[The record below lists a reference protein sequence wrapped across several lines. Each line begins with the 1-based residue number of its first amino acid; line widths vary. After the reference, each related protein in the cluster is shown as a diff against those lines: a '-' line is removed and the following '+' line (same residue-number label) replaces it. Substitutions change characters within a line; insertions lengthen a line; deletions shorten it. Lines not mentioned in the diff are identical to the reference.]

1 MSTFHTSDSGGTASG
16 DATANQPAPT
26 LIGANERTEAAN
38 APHQTPSR
46 IGQSPHSL
54 ALYLFDVAAPLLT
67 RDELRTLAGRHEDV
81 EVQLDY
87 LSSLAVL
94 LANCLDTLEDSAQ
107 SSALFALAAGIETAS
122 TNLSIANAAAAALQG
137 GVQ

>member
-1 MSTFHTSDSGGTASG
+1 MSSSHTPEGSRDLAS
-16 DATANQPAPT
+16 AS
-26 LIGANERTEAAN
+26 AN
-38 APHQTPSR
+38 APHAAPSR
-46 IGQSPHSL
+46 IGQSSHSL
-54 ALYLFDVAAPLLT
+54 AADLFKVAAPLLT
-67 RDELRTLAGRHEDV
+67 RDELSTLAGRHEDV

-94 LANCLDTLEDSAQ
+94 LAHCLDTLEDSAQ